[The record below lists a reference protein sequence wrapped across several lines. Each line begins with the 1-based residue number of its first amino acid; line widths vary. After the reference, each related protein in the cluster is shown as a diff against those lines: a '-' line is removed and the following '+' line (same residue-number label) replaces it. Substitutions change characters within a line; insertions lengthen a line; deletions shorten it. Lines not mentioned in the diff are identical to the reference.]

1 MLPAF
6 MPSVVAFELEVMPF
20 SSCMPDRTWIPSRLY
35 RLLSA
40 MRRRVIWMPTIAPVS
55 SRGGRRARPARGRR
69 RCRGRP
75 GADLRAA
82 CGAMP
87 PCPGGAR
94 GHDGLRVAGACV
106 LGSRRGDECRGAD
119 QSGHRVAAGNRLAVS
134 GASVS
139 ARLTPC
145 RHGGSDICGRD
156 MKMAATVFRWRPSW
170 RVFACCRLYAFLS
183 ARRS

>member
-1 MLPAF
+1 MLQVRSGSDTVTAVQ
-6 MPSVVAFELEVMPF
+6 VVF
-20 SSCMPDRTWIPSRLY
+20 SDEEEGHMDADDCARIIEGDGSRA
-35 RLLSA
+35 RFA
-40 MRRRVIWMPTIAPVS
+40 C
-55 SRGGRRARPARGRR
+55 GRRG
-69 RCRGRP
+69 CRGRP

-82 CGAMP
+82 CGEVP
-87 PCPGGAR
+87 AR
-94 GHDGLRVAGACV
+94 TRGTRSYDGVRVACMPDRGRSLARWRV
-106 LGSRRGDECRGAD
+106 SNVSAHADPITPDSDGRASRRGGAWP
-119 QSGHRVAAGNRLAVS
+119 AVS

-145 RHGGSDICGRD
+145 RRGGSDICGRD

>member
-1 MLPAF
+1 MYIHPRWRYNYASLAKFSVSYPYLPGF
-6 MPSVVAFELEVMPF
+6 KPLYTGRYVPK
-20 SSCMPDRTWIPSRLY
+20 CCRRL
-35 RLLSA
+35 
-40 MRRRVIWMPTIAPVS
+40 
-55 SRGGRRARPARGRR
+55 
-69 RCRGRP
+69 CR
-75 GADLRAA
+75 RAA

-145 RHGGSDICGRD
+145 RRGGSDICGRD
-156 MKMAATVFRWRPSW
+156 MKMAATVFQWRPSW

>member
-1 MLPAF
+1 MDADDCARIVEGVAAVLDLLAAGGDAVDDPA
-6 MPSVVAFELEVMPF
+6 PIYELLAERCHHV
-20 SSCMPDRTWIPSRLY
+20 
-35 RLLSA
+35 
-40 MRRRVIWMPTIAPVS
+40 RV
-55 SRGGRRARPARGRR
+55 
-69 RCRGRP
+69 
-75 GADLRAA
+75 
-82 CGAMP
+82 
-87 PCPGGAR
+87 
-94 GHDGLRVAGACV
+94 
-106 LGSRRGDECRGAD
+106 GDECRGAD

-145 RHGGSDICGRD
+145 RRGGSDICGRD